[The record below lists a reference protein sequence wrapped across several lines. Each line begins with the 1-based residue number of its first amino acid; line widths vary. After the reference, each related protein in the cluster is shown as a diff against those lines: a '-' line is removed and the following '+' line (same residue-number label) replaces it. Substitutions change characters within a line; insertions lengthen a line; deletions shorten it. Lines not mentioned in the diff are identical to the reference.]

1 MHLQMAPTENTF
13 SSCCPTFPAS
23 RPHMSFLWCLLYTGP
38 GSTENY
44 FFSQVMRLIHL
55 HHNNNQH
62 SLSLPHII
70 SSLKNQHNTSS
81 WQTAFLLSSSPFRTK
96 STTLRLNGA
105 SHQDKENPY
114 IKNTQITSPMQP
126 RHMLPSPTNKW
137 SDVTHPLRA
146 TVLGFNGM
154 II

>member
-1 MHLQMAPTENTF
+1 MTVPLHLQMAPTENTF

-23 RPHMSFLWCLLYTGP
+23 HPHMSFLWCLLYTGP

-96 STTLRLNGA
+96 STTLLKRRIP
-105 SHQDKENPY
+105 SRQRKSIHQKHPNY
-114 IKNTQITSPMQP
+114 
-126 RHMLPSPTNKW
+126 
-137 SDVTHPLRA
+137 VTHAASTHAPIPDQQ
-146 TVLGFNGM
+146 M
-154 II
+154 E